1 MASRE
6 KARRF
11 LEESEAPKH
20 YSSIVEC
27 TLTYFIHKAE
37 KEGNT
42 RFAEDLRQ
50 ARQGYHGEFTMGLE
64 LTEEV
69 YAETFTDEELDDLI
83 VLHSNPAL
91 KKARDLTSDI
101 FNAILERYSMV
112 SP

>member
-11 LEESEAPKH
+11 LDESEAHKH
-20 YSSIVEC
+20 YSRIVEC

-37 KEGNT
+37 KAGNV

-50 ARQGYHGEFTMGLE
+50 AKQGYHEEFKMGVE
-64 LTEEV
+64 LSEQV

-83 VLHSNPAL
+83 VLNSNPAL
-91 KKARDLTSDI
+91 KKARELTSDI
-101 FNAILERYSMV
+101 FDTILQKYLMV
-112 SP
+112 SA